1 MKKTRLSQAIGKQ
14 LGRLLFTMLVLTMCW
29 TNHVEETQAEYKKV
43 AESELPL
50 STMHVYKNMD
60 TSFLESFP
68 YGSTY
73 EGSVLVEL
81 ETAQQMI
88 EAADVRLKEG
98 RVVQTAGFYEV
109 GDLGG
114 ATYLLSEEKATGGI
128 QLANGLYAN
137 LIMDTKVI
145 DGKKWGIVNPK
156 QLGAK
161 GDGQE
166 AEHEKINDAVLLAAD
181 FANKD
186 DSVFRS
192 IVYLPAG
199 EYKCTDQVQL
209 NVSNVNFVGEG
220 NKSVI
225 FTDNDYRKGI
235 GYYEFF
241 FTIWGA
247 KDLYMADFLVEA
259 REVNGYNYMRQMVFV
274 DCDNVYT
281 YQVNLNIPQ
290 ESFSKDYYVDKQY
303 SSLTYYSGNKNMTLD
318 SCKLE
323 LMCSTY
329 RGANLGILDFYSRGE
344 ENITIMN
351 CELHSDARD
360 EQVGIFSSRQNKD
373 ASFIRNVY
381 FVNNTM
387 YSYQPLDT
395 VAAGGWRNM
404 CFTVAY
410 DDSKNIS
417 GVYIKGNHFIAD
429 LDSKLMTFGNG
440 IESCVVENN
449 MIDIRCTNNLGAYL
463 FDSSVYTADRVLIQ
477 NNEIY
482 LTYRDTEN
490 IGKAAI
496 LGGKATVKGNK
507 IVSDTWLGNLGYLDG
522 IYDGNTYINLG
533 YLGSLANNLEEVTN
547 NKVLSY
553 GNLESVMY
561 YNGDSEDSVVNF
573 TGNYIVDY
581 KRAYE
586 ANNVWNH
593 VAKIQ
598 GGFKELNF
606 NNNTYLAPNK
616 YYWGWNSETLSNGAS
631 FIKGLFFYGPTIE
644 KVTAKNNVL
653 QGAELYYAYGCTV
666 NEITAQAASENPEE
680 TLSAVRAA
688 LTVEEILAS
697 ASVSG
702 NVVSENEANE
712 NTIDEVQSETV
723 SENTTDVVEETLDQA
738 GAGVVNLEASN
749 NVSTDYTLDI
759 GGTVCTS
766 VQITRNGVAQT
777 EIFTDQDSVS
787 LGTIV
792 KAGHMND
799 DGECTDESI
808 VTDKEIVWYTS
819 LEGIGMV
826 NEGVVTRKN
835 YGEVAVFAVP
845 TDGAQKNDK
854 KAVFGKCNVHFVKGF
869 ATGITFE
876 KDDITLQTTKKYKAV
891 YEVAPVDK
899 ASQKVQWTSQNTDVA
914 TVSSI
919 GVIEAVGVGETDIL
933 CSTLDGTGI
942 TKKIH
947 VKVEPLTVKKITLS
961 NTDWY
966 DYEYEQNNNWANKGV
981 EVGDTIQLEVSWY
994 TPSDATNKGI
1004 KKWVSTNEAVATVD
1018 DNGFVT
1024 AVGGGNCEIRAYSMD
1039 ETCYGVCGVWVQ
1051 PEQIAIEDVTVYH
1064 TEKNI
1069 KLTWEPQENIHGY
1082 IIYCDIGDGNGYQ
1095 ERATISDPES
1105 ANYEAISKTIGG
1117 FVEAGNTYKFKI
1129 ATYIKR
1135 WDSNS
1140 FSHVY
1145 ETLSDEISVTTYSN
1159 PVISSFN
1166 TLGVDSVG
1174 VTVGGTANIGV
1185 YCSKNTMASSF
1196 KSDNEEIFTVKDLT
1210 PTQDNYNLQITGVK
1224 QGLAYLV
1231 LKGEDELGYER
1242 KIPVFVYDF
1251 QKTGS
1256 NIQAEPLIKSV
1267 QVKWKVEGKD
1277 NQDGFIVTYKY
1288 GALKYEIS
1296 LSMDELSLETDEN
1309 GDLYATYTIGG
1320 LSSDADYT
1328 VWVKPYKTVEN
1339 VTFTGPDSKQLS
1351 VHTPVY
1357 VNVESITTD
1366 DLYLLN
1372 VAENKKITAEVGPE
1386 DASEPNLV
1394 WIPGQKSVIQ
1404 VTESGTED
1412 STTRYAMI
1420 KGVKAGISS
1429 LSVVANDENN
1439 YQIQLK
1445 VVVLPEKTTDVSA
1458 TADVSNINLKWN
1470 ACADAEGYAVYRFDE
1485 TQNQWTN
1492 IASIEE
1498 TAYVDSGLTAD
1509 TEYIYKIGAYIT
1521 DGDTI
1526 YEGDCSDEVA
1536 IHTLK
1541 DDGSGDDGNGG
1552 NGSDNGS
1559 GDDGNGGNG
1568 SDDGSGNNGNGGS
1581 SSHNGSV
1588 VSGNSTNSSEDKETG
1603 ASDNGGNTVTEDDAA
1618 YYEVAFQDRKIRDF
1632 KISKNY
1638 MKKVKL
1644 SWKTDKEADGYEIY
1658 QYKSSKWKKVATI
1671 TNGKTTARTIKKLKA
1686 GTSYKFRIRGYKMEN
1701 GNTVYTKYTNLKV
1714 MTKPSKVKVTSVSAG
1729 SKKVTLKWKK
1739 VKSSGYEIQYCTSK
1753 KFKKNVTKI
1762 NVKKSKKTA
1771 TVKKLKAGNT
1781 YYVRI
1786 RAYSKVNGVKYYG
1799 AWSKVKKVQVK

>member
-1 MKKTRLSQAIGKQ
+1 MKKTILTKVMEKSAGRILFAMLFVGMCL
-14 LGRLLFTMLVLTMCW
+14 LG
-29 TNHVEETQAEYKKV
+29 HVDNVQAEYQKV

-50 STMHVYKNMD
+50 STMNVYRNMD
-60 TSFLESFP
+60 TSFLKTFP
-68 YGSTY
+68 YGTTY
-73 EGSVLVEL
+73 EGSVFVEL

-88 EAADVRLKEG
+88 DATDVRLKEG
-98 RVVQTAGFYEV
+98 RVVQTAGFYEE

-114 ATYLLSEEKATGGI
+114 GTYLLSTEKSTGGI

-137 LIMDTKVI
+137 LIPDTKVI
-145 DGKKWGIVNPK
+145 DGKKWGVISPK

-166 AEHEKINDAVLLAAD
+166 AEQDMINDAVVLAAD
-181 FANKD
+181 LAKND

-199 EYKCTDQVQL
+199 EYKCTNQVQL
-209 NVSNVNFVGEG
+209 NVSDVNFVGEG

-225 FTDNDYRKGI
+225 FTDNDYRKGL
-235 GYYEFF
+235 GHYEFF

-247 KDLYMADFLVEA
+247 TDLYMADFLVEA
-259 REVNGYNYMRQMVFV
+259 REVDGYNYMRQMVFV

-281 YQVNLNIPQ
+281 YRVNLNIPQ

-318 SCKLE
+318 SCKIE
-323 LMCSTY
+323 LMCSTF

-417 GVYIKGNHFIAD
+417 DVYIKGNHFIAD

-449 MIDIRCTNNLGAYL
+449 MMDIRCTNNLGAYL

-507 IVSDTWLGNLGYLDG
+507 IVSDTWLGNMGYLDG

-533 YLGSLANNLEEVTN
+533 TLGSLANNLEEVTN
-547 NKVLSY
+547 NKVISY
-553 GNLESVMY
+553 GNLGKVMY

-581 KRAYE
+581 KRDYKSLE
-586 ANNVWNH
+586 TWDY
-593 VAKIQ
+593 VAQIQ
-598 GGFKELNF
+598 GTLKNLNF

-616 YYWGWNSETLSNGAS
+616 YYWAWNSETLSNGAG

-688 LTVEEILAS
+688 LAVEEISAN

-702 NVVSENEANE
+702 NTISENEVSEN
-712 NTIDEVQSETV
+712 TVDEVQSETV
-723 SENTTDVVEETLDQA
+723 SENTTDVLEETLDQA

-749 NVSTDYTLDI
+749 NVSKDYTLDI
-759 GGTVCTS
+759 GGTVCSS
-766 VQITRNGVAQT
+766 VQITKNGVPQT
-777 EIFTDQDSVS
+777 EIFTDQASVS
-787 LGTIV
+787 LGTLV
-792 KAGHMND
+792 KAGHMNV
-799 DGECTDESI
+799 DGEYTDESI
-808 VTDKEIVWYTS
+808 VTDKEIVWSTS
-819 LEGIGMV
+819 LEGIGTV
-826 NEGVVTRKN
+826 NNGVVTRKN

-876 KDDITLQTTKKYKAV
+876 KDYITLQTTKKYKAV

-933 CSTLDGTGI
+933 CATLDGTGI

-966 DYEYEQNNNWANKGV
+966 DYEYEKNNNYANKGV
-981 EVGDTIQLEVSWY
+981 DIGDTIQLSVSWY

-1004 KKWVSTNEAVATVD
+1004 SKWVSTNEAVATVD

-1024 AVGGGNCEIRAYSMD
+1024 AVGGGTCEIRAYSMD
-1039 ETCYGVCGVWVQ
+1039 EKCYGACGVWVQ
-1051 PEQIAIEDVTVYH
+1051 PDKIKTEDITVYH

-1069 KLTWEPQENIHGY
+1069 KLTWKPQENIHGY

-1095 ERATISDPES
+1095 ERATITDPKS
-1105 ANYEAISKTIGG
+1105 ASYEAISKTIGG
-1117 FVEAGNTYKFKI
+1117 FVEAGKTYKFKI
-1129 ATYIKR
+1129 AAYTKR
-1135 WDSNS
+1135 WDCNY
-1140 FSHVY
+1140 FTHIY
-1145 ETLSDEISVTTYSN
+1145 ETPSDEISVTTFSN

-1174 VTVGGTANIGV
+1174 VTVRGTASIGV
-1185 YCSKNTMASSF
+1185 YCSKNTMPSSF

-1224 QGLAYLV
+1224 QGMAYLV

-1267 QVKWKVEGKD
+1267 QVKWKVEEKD
-1277 NQDGFIVTYKY
+1277 HQDGFIVTYKY

-1309 GDLYATYTIGG
+1309 GDLYAAYTIGG

-1328 VWVKPYKTVEN
+1328 VWVKPYKTADG

-1351 VHTPVY
+1351 VHTPAY
-1357 VNVESITTD
+1357 VNVDSITAD
-1366 DLYLLN
+1366 GLHLLR
-1372 VAENKKITAEVGPE
+1372 VAESKKITAVVGPKA
-1386 DASEPNLV
+1386 ASEPNLV
-1394 WIPGQKSVIQ
+1394 WIPYHDSILQI
-1404 VTESGTED
+1404 TESGDVD
-1412 STTRYAMI
+1412 STTKYAVI
-1420 KGVKAGISS
+1420 KGLKSGITQ
-1429 LSVVANDENN
+1429 LSIVANDENN
-1439 YQIQLK
+1439 YQLK
-1445 VVVLPEKTTDVSA
+1445 VKAVVVPAKVLNLSGETDVNSISLSWSASEGA
-1458 TADVSNINLKWN
+1458 TA
-1470 ACADAEGYAVYRFDE
+1470 YAVYRYDAALGR
-1485 TQNQWTN
+1485 WAN
-1492 IASIEE
+1492 IAKVTDTS
-1498 TAYVDSGLTAD
+1498 YVDTGLNPD
-1509 TEYIYKIGAYIT
+1509 TQYQYKIGAYIS
-1521 DGDTI
+1521 DSEGI
-1526 YEGDCSDEVA
+1526 YEGDQTDA
-1536 IHTLK
+1536 IVLQTQK
-1541 DDGSGDDGNGG
+1541 APE
-1552 NGSDNGS
+1552 
-1559 GDDGNGGNG
+1559 
-1568 SDDGSGNNGNGGS
+1568 
-1581 SSHNGSV
+1581 
-1588 VSGNSTNSSEDKETG
+1588 SEELKETEE
-1603 ASDNGGNTVTEDDAA
+1603 TEEA
-1618 YYEVAFQDRKIRDF
+1618 EETEETELPFTERKIQNF

-1638 MKKVKL
+1638 KTKVKL
-1644 SWKTDKEADGYEIY
+1644 SWTKDKEAQGYQIY
-1658 QYKSSKWKKVATI
+1658 QYKSKKWKMVATI
-1671 TNGKTTARTIKKLKA
+1671 KKGSTQTKTIKKLKA
-1686 GTSYKFRIRGYKMEN
+1686 GTSYKFRIRGYKKEN
-1701 GNTVYTKYTNLKV
+1701 RKTVYTKYTNLKV
-1714 MTKPSKVKVTSVSAG
+1714 MTKPAKVKITSVSAG

-1739 VKSSGYEIQYCTSK
+1739 VKGSGYEIQCCTSK
-1753 KFKKNVTKI
+1753 KFKKNVTKVT
-1762 NVKKSKKTA
+1762 VKKSKKTA
-1771 TVKKLKAGNT
+1771 TVKKLKAGKT

-1786 RAYSKVNGVKYYG
+1786 RAYSKVNGTKYYG
-1799 AWSKVKKVQVK
+1799 AWSKVQKVQVK